1 LYHVDGFAEVVL
13 VRERCLKLN
22 AEAEEKVGTVILI
35 LKLLL
40 SKILYLRPATR
51 ALLDSPMTETAA
63 SMAMDS
69 FTLEA
74 SAPLKL
80 T

>member
-1 LYHVDGFAEVVL
+1 ML

-40 SKILYLRPATR
+40 STDSLSEAGNES
-51 ALLDSPMTETAA
+51 LLDSPMTETAA
-63 SMAMDS
+63 STAMDS

>member
-40 SKILYLRPATR
+40 ST
-51 ALLDSPMTETAA
+51 DSL
-63 SMAMDS
+63 S
-69 FTLEA
+69 EA
-74 SAPLKL
+74 SNESLVGFSHD
-80 T
+80 